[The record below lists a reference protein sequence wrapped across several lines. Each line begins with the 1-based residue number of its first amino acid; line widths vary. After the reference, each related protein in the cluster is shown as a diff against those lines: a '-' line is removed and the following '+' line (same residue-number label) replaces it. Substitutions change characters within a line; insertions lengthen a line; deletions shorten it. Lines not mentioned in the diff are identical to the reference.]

1 MNFTSNQYEYE
12 NILLMASMQ
21 DEQKFYQIKSK
32 GITESVFEIP
42 ENAQIWNKL
51 EKVAISSGISPLS
64 VTEEFGYSSSEA
76 RDTLR
81 ARLEG
86 LASTPFNPVDIE
98 VSIKKLKDHQSKKA
112 LIGLS
117 QMIGQE
123 VNSGQPVEEI
133 LAKITNELF
142 SINTDNDNVQE
153 FNALEAMNETSKDM
167 KKRMDGEVADGVST
181 GIQTLDDEIR
191 CFYYGLATIVIGR
204 PGHGKTTL
212 MINTFVKNIQNGD
225 TPVFISLEMPAVH
238 VVLKMLSIWT
248 RIKMNKLF
256 DPKLLN
262 EEEKNRLREAILELS
277 QKKFY
282 IVDAVSMPITDL
294 GMILLKYVKLGC
306 KVAYLDYI
314 QLVKMANGAIP
325 NTAAEFRA
333 VFKEFREIL
342 RMVNRYGTMAS
353 VIGAQAGRSVESR
366 PIEERIPQ
374 MSDLEWSSSLEQDAA
389 VIIGIMNRQK
399 YEGEDCEYKNQVFL
413 GFPKHRY
420 ENAVRVNL
428 AFLGDIQLM
437 ADLADNERYENVP
450 ENWRRQVEREDAE
463 REQARI
469 QDESASWNAEQI
481 YNLLEGLLESKPDL
495 DENFLRMQYPQ
506 LYNAINRVFG
516 NFEVAMVEYL
526 KYAVV

>member
-1 MNFTSNQYEYE
+1 MNFTSNQFEYE
-12 NILLMASMQ
+12 NILLMASLQ
-21 DEQKFYQIKSK
+21 DEQKYYQIKSK
-32 GITESVFEIP
+32 GVSEALFENP
-42 ENAQIWNKL
+42 ENAQIWGKL

-64 VTEEFGYSSSEA
+64 ITEEFNYSSEEM
-76 RDTLR
+76 RGNLK
-81 ARLEG
+81 ARLEF
-86 LASTPFNPVDIE
+86 LASTPLNPVDVE
-98 VSIKKLKDHQSKKA
+98 VATKKLKDNHSKKA

-117 QMIGQE
+117 QLINNEVQAGQA
-123 VNSGQPVEEI
+123 VEDI
-133 LAKITNELF
+133 LSKVTNHLF

-167 KKRMDGEVADGVST
+167 KKRMAGEVSDGVST

-212 MINTFVKNIQNGD
+212 MINTFVNNIKNGD

-248 RIKMNKLF
+248 KIKMKKLF

-262 EEEKNRLREAILELS
+262 DTEKNVLREAIVELS

-420 ENAVRVNL
+420 ENAIRVNL

-437 ADLADNERYENVP
+437 ADLAQNERYENVP
-450 ENWRRQVEREDAE
+450 EQWRRQVEREEAE
-463 REQARI
+463 RDRVRT
-469 QDESASWNAEQI
+469 QDETASMGAEQLFNI
-481 YNLLEGLLESKPDL
+481 LDSLISAKPDL
-495 DENFLRMQYPQ
+495 DESYLRMQNPQ
-506 LYNAINRVFG
+506 IYEAVNRVFG
-516 NFEVAMVEYL
+516 NFDNAMSEL
-526 KYAVV
+526 MKHIVV